1 MLRDEVRMLLKLI
14 FVFTDAK
21 GAARAFLDSGE
32 FSNNGAQAIGLRF
45 ELILTEPVTG
55 RSLID

>member
-21 GAARAFLDSGE
+21 GAAGAFLVSRE